1 MVKVEEIFSGAAGLG
16 TLDNDED
23 AEYEDVSDA
32 EEASS
37 ESIVDRI
44 FALSD
49 IIPYSWRLRARH
61 LLRRT
66 SFVCQ
71 RWAKYLG
78 HAAWIFTT
86 SMILV
91 GLPILF
97 AYDREKSTIE
107 FEKEKQKYDAKQD

>member
-1 MVKVEEIFSGAAGLG
+1 MVKVEEIFSGTAGLA
-16 TLDNDED
+16 TLDDD
-23 AEYEDVSDA
+23 TEYEDVSDVG
-32 EEASS
+32 EAST
-37 ESIVDRI
+37 ESIIDRI
-44 FALSD
+44 AALSD
-49 IIPYSWRLRARH
+49 IIPYAWRLRTRQ

-66 SFVCQ
+66 SFICR
-71 RWAKYLG
+71 RWTKYFG

-107 FEKEKQKYDAKQD
+107 FEKEQQKYDTKQN

>member
-16 TLDNDED
+16 TLDDD
-23 AEYEDVSDA
+23 AEYEDVSDVE
-32 EEASS
+32 EEAS
-37 ESIVDRI
+37 ESILDRI
-44 FALSD
+44 TALSD
-49 IIPYSWRLRARH
+49 IIPFAWRLRARY

-66 SFVCQ
+66 SLVCQ
-71 RWAKYLG
+71 RWTKYVG

-107 FEKEKQKYDAKQD
+107 FEKEQQKYDSKQN